1 MLLRKRHPIRDKDA
15 KDIAEAL
22 TRMFGADFKW
32 DERRVE
38 RAEGEGYVV
47 ILVDGVPMAFMEGG
61 ETIPTVR
68 GLLEFGA
75 TNRYVGVDEG
85 AVAFLLRG
93 ADVMSPG
100 IVEADPAIQPGDMV
114 WVREAKHKRPLAV
127 GRALITGPEMVASK
141 KGKAVRTLHHLRDK
155 LWEITQEE

>member
-1 MLLRKRHPIRDKDA
+1 
-15 KDIAEAL
+15 
-22 TRMFGADFKW
+22 
-32 DERRVE
+32 
-38 RAEGEGYVV
+38 
-47 ILVDGVPMAFMEGG
+47 
-61 ETIPTVR
+61 
-68 GLLEFGA
+68 
-75 TNRYVGVDEG
+75 VGVDEG